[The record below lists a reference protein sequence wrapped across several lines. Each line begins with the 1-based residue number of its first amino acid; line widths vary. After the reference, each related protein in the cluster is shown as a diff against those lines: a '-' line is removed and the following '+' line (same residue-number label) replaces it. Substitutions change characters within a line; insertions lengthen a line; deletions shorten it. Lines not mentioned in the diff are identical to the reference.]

1 MRTRTRSTQC
11 AGLFVG
17 YEWDAKGKPFPVT
30 RSSRVWS
37 RTSSTIVDE
46 TKNYMGENPC
56 IHSRFYVD
64 KFAASFPRAWNP
76 DRSVFVQYFDTDMHA
91 YGEIPVPTCP
101 SVSFTDALDSL
112 HRDAT
117 GAMPLSANLV
127 VNAVEISSLKT
138 LIPQAIG
145 IAKKILA
152 QGLAKKSLKELA
164 NGHLLYSFGVKP
176 LITDIKAL
184 LNIRKKVRQRIAQLE
199 ARNGKTIRLA
209 ARGAVLTTTVPT
221 SYAMNT
227 TSTARA
233 VDVTGRWQFTSQC
246 TVSAD
251 VSSFFVLDNAS
262 QCKLWSSALG
272 LSSPLTSIW
281 ELIPFSFVAD
291 WLLPIGDTF
300 QRVEDKLGMHETI
313 RSVNITNYTWST
325 KHVAKLTNCSGTV
338 RTSSVVPDWRG
349 LRLPGPGGSYSSYT
363 RGQGIPASPVLT
375 APSGWGINRVAL
387 SVSLILQK
395 GIK

>member
-1 MRTRTRSTQC
+1 MRTRTRSIQRV
-11 AGLFVG
+11 GLFEG
-17 YEWDAKGKPFPVT
+17 YEWKANGTPFPVT

-46 TKNYMGENPC
+46 PKNYMGENPC
-56 IHSRFYVD
+56 SHTRFYID
-64 KFAASFPRAWNP
+64 KFSASFPRAWNP
-76 DRSVFVQYFDTDMHA
+76 ERNVFVQYFDTDMHA
-91 YGEIPVPTCP
+91 YGEIPVPACP

-127 VNAVEISSLKT
+127 VNAVELSSVKT

-199 ARNGKTIRLA
+199 ARNGKTTRLA

-221 SYAMNT
+221 SYAMNL

-233 VDVTGRWQFTSQC
+233 VDVTGEWRFTSQC

-291 WLLPIGDTF
+291 WLLPIGDAF
-300 QRVEDKLGMHETI
+300 QRVEDKLGMHETV
-313 RSVNITNYTWST
+313 RSVKVRNYTWSS
-325 KHVAKLTNCSGTV
+325 KHVAKLMNCSGTV
-338 RTSSVVPDWRG
+338 RMSSVVPGWRG
-349 LRLPGPGGSYSSYT
+349 LRLPGPSGSYTSYT